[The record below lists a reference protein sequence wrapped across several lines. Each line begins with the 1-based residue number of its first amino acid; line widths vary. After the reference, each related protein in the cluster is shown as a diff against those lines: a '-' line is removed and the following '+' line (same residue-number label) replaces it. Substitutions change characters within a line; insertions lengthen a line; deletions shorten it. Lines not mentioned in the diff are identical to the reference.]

1 MARAAWAAAKAVVS
15 ARRWRG
21 RRLGRW
27 RGRRVASHLGGGGGS
42 GGGTGSDV
50 ARAAVSLGRWCRLG
64 GGVHLGRRLGSRR
77 QCGVGSRGLRGGHR
91 LVQLRAGRA
100 AGRAAGSGHGG
111 ERGAEKGSE
120 RGCHGGRRLRCAV
133 QPCASHREAVRTPI
147 ISAPCARSMRGENAR
162 GSCTTGPAAVHQC
175 TSCLWHAR
183 APERGG
189 RGMRRVG
196 RRGSD
201 GGQRQLRR
209 RLGRRL
215 SGGWAAAAGRT
226 AASGSS
232 GGGSDGGWAAAGR
245 RWRSWRRRLGR

>member
-1 MARAAWAAAKAVVS
+1 MS

-21 RRLGRW
+21 RWRRLGRW

-64 GGVHLGRRLGSRR
+64 GGVHGSDGGS
-77 QCGVGSRGLRGGHR
+77 GVGGSVASARGVCAVVIGSDSCGLGEQRGG
-91 LVQLRAGRA
+91 QQA
-100 AGRAAGSGHGG
+100 AGTEASEGQRRGVG
-111 ERGAEKGSE
+111 EGGSE

-133 QPCASHREAVRTPI
+133 QPHARRIVKLCVRPSSAS
-147 ISAPCARSMRGENAR
+147 CARSMRGENAR

-201 GGQRQLRR
+201 GGQR
-209 RLGRRL
+209 
-215 SGGWAAAAGRT
+215 
-226 AASGSS
+226 
-232 GGGSDGGWAAAGR
+232 
-245 RWRSWRRRLGR
+245 

>member
-21 RRLGRW
+21 RWRRLGRW
-27 RGRRVASHLGGGGGS
+27 RGRRVASHLGGGGGGS

-215 SGGWAAAAGRT
+215 SGG
-226 AASGSS
+226 
-232 GGGSDGGWAAAGR
+232 
-245 RWRSWRRRLGR
+245 